1 LTLPNT
7 PERYQQ
13 LRQEL
18 ITHFAVNDA
27 QLQALGDA
35 RARSAQDAMIKSNPA
50 LADRIRLG
58 PPKAVTAQREGIP
71 LEIALGTK

>member
-1 LTLPNT
+1 VTLPDAV
-7 PERYQQ
+7 ERYQQ

-35 RARSAQDAMIKSNPA
+35 RGRAAQQAMMQASPA
-50 LADRIRLG
+50 LAERIRLG
-58 PPKAVTAQREGIP
+58 ASKAVVAQREGIP
-71 LEIALGTK
+71 LEITLGTK

>member
-1 LTLPNT
+1 LTLPDT
-7 PERYQQ
+7 AERYQQ

-35 RARSAQDAMIKSNPA
+35 RARAAQQIMAQSNPA
-50 LADRIRLG
+50 LAERIRLG
-58 PPKAVTAQREGIP
+58 APKAVTAQREGIP